1 VKTEAPATSEA
12 PVVIEAAGL
21 TGVSGVTGE
30 LANTEAPGVNEAD
43 PSPGIREL
51 DLQPQERFE
60 DELIMHLERDQFV
73 AETSR
78 PVPRAVLSARATAG
92 LWALRVFVV
101 LVSVMVIYTFVDQL
115 H

>member
-1 VKTEAPATSEA
+1 MKTEAALLNDA
-12 PVVIEAAGL
+12 HR
-21 TGVSGVTGE
+21 
-30 LANTEAPGVNEAD
+30 
-43 PSPGIREL
+43 SPGIREQ

-78 PVPRAVLSARATAG
+78 PVPRAALSARATAA

-101 LVSVMVIYTFVDQL
+101 LVSLMVIYTFIDQL
-115 H
+115 Y

>member
-1 VKTEAPATSEA
+1 MNTAA
-12 PVVIEAAGL
+12 PVTHDVHQGR
-21 TGVSGVTGE
+21 
-30 LANTEAPGVNEAD
+30 
-43 PSPGIREL
+43 GIREQ

-60 DELIMHLERDQFV
+60 DELILHLERDQFV

-78 PVPRAVLSARATAG
+78 PVPRAALSARATTG

-101 LVSVMVIYTFVDQL
+101 LVSLMVIYTFIHQL